1 MPKNLN
7 NIFVV
12 LSTRFIFGMAA
23 FQIKT
28 GFPIISMLQH
38 RSTVISKSV

>member
-1 MPKNLN
+1 MPNNLN

-28 GFPIISMLQH
+28 GFPIISVLRH
-38 RSTVISKSV
+38 HSEVISKSV